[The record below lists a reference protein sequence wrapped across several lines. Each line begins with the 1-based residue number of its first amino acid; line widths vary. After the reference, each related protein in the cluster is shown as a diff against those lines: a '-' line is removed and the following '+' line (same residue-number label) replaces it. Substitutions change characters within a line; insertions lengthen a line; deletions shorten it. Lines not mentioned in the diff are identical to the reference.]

1 MKKKNYRFSELQTK
15 NHSLRSLRES
25 QNTESTITYLIV
37 PKWDWQQSELKD
49 DAFNCNFDDYILYNN
64 NYDLGNQID
73 RTMTSMIDDDPDS
86 QDLAEYVDA
95 DLEGKVTKIDLH
107 WDGRRDH
114 LVATVHLAPGVDAA
128 SVKDDVWKYLEG
140 QMSDGW
146 GEGFEQQEIA
156 TESLYAVYNE
166 NDDYD
171 VELFYNDSAAIR
183 YCEEK
188 NEGSDDDYDE
198 DDEDMEDS
206 DSYSWCEVHLTLYCH
221 FWERHGSSLLKVYI
235 NGYDDEGY
243 DADGYSREGRDY
255 DGRDRAG
262 YDVDGFDR
270 DGRDKEGYDKQGFD
284 RNGKDRRGF
293 DANGEKDL
301 ADNRPANKSGKKNG
315 ALFTQRK
322 DGTVRIKNTF
332 DMGES
337 RKR

>member
-25 QNTESTITYLIV
+25 QNTESTITYLVV
-37 PKWDWQQSELKD
+37 PKWDWQQSEIIE
-49 DAFNCNFDDYILYNN
+49 DAFESAFDDYILFNN

-86 QDLAEYVDA
+86 QNLVQDVDA
-95 DLEGKVTKIDLH
+95 SLEDKVTKIDLH

-114 LVATVHLAPGVDAA
+114 LVVTVHLAAGVVPED
-128 SVKDDVWKYLEG
+128 VKDAIWEDFQGML
-140 QMSDGW
+140 SDGW

-156 TESLYAVYNE
+156 KESVYAVYNE

-171 VELFYNDSAAIR
+171 VEVYYDQDEAIR
-183 YCEEK
+183 ECEER
-188 NEGSDDDYDE
+188 NESDDDDE
-198 DDEDMEDS
+198 DEDGES
-206 DSYSWCEVHLTLYCH
+206 DKYDWCECNLSLYCH
-221 FWERHGSSLLKVYI
+221 FWSPHGSSLLKTYI
-235 NGYDDEGY
+235 NGYDEDGWDMEGY
-243 DADGYSREGRDY
+243 GK
-255 DGRDRAG
+255 DGRDSYGLDREG
-262 YDVDGFDR
+262 Y
-270 DGRDKEGYDKQGFD
+270 DKEGYNDEGRDREGYDKKGFD
-284 RNGKDRRGF
+284 KNGRDREGF
-293 DANGEKDL
+293 DVNGEKDL
-301 ADNRPANKSGKKNG
+301 ADKRPANKSGKKNG

>member
-25 QNTESTITYLIV
+25 QNTESTITYLVV
-37 PKWDWQQSELKD
+37 PKWDWQQSEIIEA
-49 DAFNCNFDDYILYNN
+49 AFESAFDDYVLFNN

-86 QDLAEYVDA
+86 QNLVQDVDA
-95 DLEGKVTKIDLH
+95 SLEDKVTKIDLH

-114 LVATVHLAPGVDAA
+114 LVVTVHLAAGIVPED
-128 SVKDDVWKYLEG
+128 VKNAIWEDFQGML
-140 QMSDGW
+140 SDGW

-156 TESLYAVYNE
+156 KESVYAVYNE

-171 VELFYNDSAAIR
+171 VEVYYDQDEAIR
-183 YCEEK
+183 ECEER
-188 NEGSDDDYDE
+188 NES
-198 DDEDMEDS
+198 DDEDEDGES
-206 DSYSWCEVHLTLYCH
+206 DKYDWCECNLSLYCH
-221 FWERHGSSLLKVYI
+221 FWSPHGTSLLKTYI
-235 NGYDDEGY
+235 NGYDEDGWDMEGY
-243 DADGYSREGRDY
+243 
-255 DGRDRAG
+255 
-262 YDVDGFDR
+262 
-270 DGRDKEGYDKQGFD
+270 DKEGYNDEGRDREGYDKKGFD
-284 RNGKDRRGF
+284 KNDRDREGF
-293 DANGEKDL
+293 DVNGEKDL
-301 ADNRPANKSGKKNG
+301 ADKRPANKSGKKNG